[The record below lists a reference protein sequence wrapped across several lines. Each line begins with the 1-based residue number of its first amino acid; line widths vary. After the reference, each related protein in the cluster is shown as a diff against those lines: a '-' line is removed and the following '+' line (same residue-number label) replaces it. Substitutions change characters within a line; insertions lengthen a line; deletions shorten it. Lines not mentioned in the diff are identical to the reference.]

1 MVYVIILLLYLAAL
15 IFVGKLAS
23 RGVSSSDDWA
33 VAGRS
38 LGVWSSA
45 ASYFTTVLSAVSF
58 IGYMGYYY
66 QFGWGGWW
74 NWAGTLICTILFAGF
89 FAARLRRFG
98 GVTISDFLD
107 RRFGKAHGAIAAVLI
122 LFSTVLFTM
131 AQLVASASIIK
142 VITGIP
148 EYLSVIIV
156 GIVFLAFTV
165 TGGMKSV
172 AWTSVLTSVLILF
185 GAYTLMIAILG
196 KTSGFWELHR
206 LAYTEDPALLDPFA
220 GGSIGA
226 GLALSWC
233 VTWGIGNFGL
243 PQLITKFNSC
253 KDEKTARYS
262 QGISGILFVLFYL
275 PLMVIG
281 LGMRI
286 LRPGIVQT
294 DTVASIAMVEMVS
307 PLIGGIVLAAI
318 LGAAISTAASV
329 LLQAGTTATRDI
341 YQKFINPNAEGER
354 VLAISKGT
362 TLTVGIISIVLSL
375 FNSSTVLMIQSNMVG
390 VLGSMLAM
398 TIIIGF
404 TWKRSNAQGGMAGM
418 LAGIL
423 TAVIW
428 YVLKQPFGWMPILP
442 AIFTSTAA
450 NILVSLMTPAPPK
463 ETVDEFFGKK
473 DRIEEEPEKKF
484 ADAAGTGGK
493 TCGQM

>member
-185 GAYTLMIAILG
+185 GAYALMIAILG
-196 KTSGFWELHR
+196 KTGGFWELHR

-233 VTWGIGNFGL
+233 VTWGIGNFGHTFCSFL
-243 PQLITKFNSC
+243 SSAYGNWPGNENPPAGHCTDRYGGFNCNGRNGESSDRGNRAGRHPGC
-253 KDEKTARYS
+253 RHIHGS
-262 QGISGILFVLFYL
+262 
-275 PLMVIG
+275 
-281 LGMRI
+281 
-286 LRPGIVQT
+286 LRPFT
-294 DTVASIAMVEMVS
+294 
-307 PLIGGIVLAAI
+307 GGNHGNQGYL
-318 LGAAISTAASV
+318 SE
-329 LLQAGTTATRDI
+329 I
-341 YQKFINPNAEGER
+341 YQSECR
-354 VLAISKGT
+354 
-362 TLTVGIISIVLSL
+362 
-375 FNSSTVLMIQSNMVG
+375 
-390 VLGSMLAM
+390 
-398 TIIIGF
+398 
-404 TWKRSNAQGGMAGM
+404 GG
-418 LAGIL
+418 
-423 TAVIW
+423 
-428 YVLKQPFGWMPILP
+428 
-442 AIFTSTAA
+442 
-450 NILVSLMTPAPPK
+450 
-463 ETVDEFFGKK
+463 
-473 DRIEEEPEKKF
+473 
-484 ADAAGTGGK
+484 AGTGDIKRNDIDGWDNIDSIV
-493 TCGQM
+493 TV

>member
-1 MVYVIILLLYLAAL
+1 MIYIIVVLVYFLALLV
-15 IFVGKLAS
+15 VGKIAS
-23 RGVSSSDDWA
+23 RGVSSGDDWA

-58 IGYMGYYY
+58 IGFMGYYY

-107 RRFGKAHGAIAAVLI
+107 RRFGRLHGALAAVLI
-122 LFSTVLFTM
+122 LFSTILFTM

-142 VITGIP
+142 IVTGIP
-148 EYLSVIIV
+148 EWLSIIIV
-156 GIVFLAFTV
+156 GLVFLGFTV

-172 AWTSVLTSVLILF
+172 AWTSVLTSILIIF
-185 GAYTLMIAILG
+185 GAYALMIAVLG
-196 KTSGFWELHR
+196 KTGGFWELHR
-206 LAYTEDPALLDPFA
+206 KVYETDPTLLDPFA
-220 GGSIGA
+220 GGNIGI

-281 LGMRI
+281 LGMRV
-286 LRPGIVQT
+286 LLPGITNT
-294 DTVASIAMVEMVS
+294 DSVASVAMLKMVS

-329 LLQAGTTATRDI
+329 LLQSGTTATRDL
-341 YQKFINPNAEGER
+341 YQKFINPKADSKK
-354 VLAISKGT
+354 VLLISKLT
-362 TLTVGIISIVLSL
+362 TLAVGIIAIVLSL

-398 TIIIGF
+398 TIILGF
-404 TWKRSNAQGGMAGM
+404 TWRRSNAQGGMAGM
-418 LAGIL
+418 VVGIV
-423 TAVIW
+423 TAIIW
-428 YVLKQPFGWMPILP
+428 YILGQPFGWMPILP
-442 AIFTSTAA
+442 AIVTSTAA
-450 NILVSLMTPAPPK
+450 NVVVSLLTPAPPQDVV
-463 ETVDEFFGKK
+463 TEFFERRQTHADEGKAI
-473 DRIEEEPEKKF
+473 DYTPE
-484 ADAAGTGGK
+484 TNR
-493 TCGQM
+493 

>member
-1 MVYVIILLLYLAAL
+1 MIYIIVLLVYFLALLV
-15 IFVGKLAS
+15 VGKIAS
-23 RGVSSSDDWA
+23 RGVSDGDDWA

-58 IGYMGYYY
+58 IGFMGYYY

-107 RRFGKAHGAIAAVLI
+107 RRFGRIHGALAAVLI
-122 LFSTVLFTM
+122 LFSTILFTM

-142 VITGIP
+142 IVTGIP
-148 EYLSVIIV
+148 EWLSVIIV
-156 GIVFLAFTV
+156 GLVFLGFTV
-165 TGGMKSV
+165 SGGMKSV

-185 GAYTLMIAILG
+185 GAYALMAAVLG
-196 KTSGFWELHR
+196 ETGGFWALHR
-206 LAYTEDPALLDPFA
+206 KAFEMDPTLLDPFA
-220 GGSIGA
+220 GGSIGI

-281 LGMRI
+281 LGMRV
-286 LRPGIVQT
+286 LLPGITNT
-294 DTVASIAMVEMVS
+294 DTVASVAMMKMVS
-307 PLIGGIVLAAI
+307 PLVGGIVLAAI

-329 LLQAGTTATRDI
+329 LLQSGTTATRDL
-341 YQKFINPNAEGER
+341 YQKFINPKADSKK
-354 VLAISKGT
+354 VLLISKLT
-362 TLTVGIISIVLSL
+362 TLAVGLIAIVLSL

-398 TIIIGF
+398 TIILGF
-404 TWKRSNAQGGMAGM
+404 TWRRSNAQGGMAGM
-418 LAGIL
+418 VVGIV
-423 TAVIW
+423 TAIIW
-428 YVLKQPFGWMPILP
+428 YILGQPFGWMPILP
-442 AIFTSTAA
+442 AIVTSTAA
-450 NILVSLMTPAPPK
+450 NVVVSLLTPAPPLDVV
-463 ETVDEFFGKK
+463 TEFFERRHSHGA
-473 DRIEEEPEKKF
+473 E
-484 ADAAGTGGK
+484 GK
-493 TCGQM
+493 TIDCTPETNR

>member
-1 MVYVIILLLYLAAL
+1 MIYIIVLLLYLLAL
-15 IFVGKLAS
+15 IVVGKIAS
-23 RGVSSSDDWA
+23 RGVKNSDDWA

-38 LGVWSSA
+38 LGICSSA

-107 RRFGKAHGAIAAVLI
+107 RRFGRVHGALAAVLI
-122 LFSTVLFTM
+122 LFSTILFTM

-148 EYLSVIIV
+148 EYMSVIIV
-156 GIVFLAFTV
+156 GVVFLAFTV

-185 GAYTLMIAILG
+185 GAYALMFSILG
-196 KTSGFWELHR
+196 KTGGFWALHEQVY
-206 LAYTEDPALLDPFA
+206 AVDPSLLDPFA
-220 GGSIGA
+220 GGSIGV

-262 QGISGILFVLFYL
+262 QGVSGILFVLFYL
-275 PLMVIG
+275 PLMIIG

-286 LRPGIVQT
+286 LQPGILKT
-294 DTVASIAMVEMVS
+294 DTVASIAMVEMVG
-307 PLIGGIVLAAI
+307 PVIGGIVLAAI

-329 LLQAGTTATRDI
+329 LLQSGTTATRDL
-341 YQKFINPNAEGER
+341 YQKFINPEADSKK
-354 VLAISKGT
+354 VLMISKTT
-362 TLTVGIISIVLSL
+362 TLAVGIISIVLSL

-398 TIIIGF
+398 TIILGF
-404 TWKRSNAQGGMAGM
+404 TWKRSNSQGGLAGM
-418 LAGIL
+418 VVGIV
-423 TAVIW
+423 TAILW
-428 YVLKQPFGWMPILP
+428 YLLGQPFGWMPILP

-450 NILVSLMTPAPPK
+450 NVAVSLLTPAPSADVV
-463 ETVDEFFGKK
+463 EEFFGKRK
-473 DRIEEEPEKKF
+473 VEDTAGAEIRAEKM
-484 ADAAGTGGK
+484 GMEG
-493 TCGQM
+493 

>member
-1 MVYVIILLLYLAAL
+1 MIYIIVVLVYFLALLV
-15 IFVGKLAS
+15 VGKIAS
-23 RGVSSSDDWA
+23 RGVSSGDDWA

-58 IGYMGYYY
+58 IGFMGYYY

-107 RRFGKAHGAIAAVLI
+107 RRFGRLHGALAAVLI
-122 LFSTVLFTM
+122 LFSTILFTM

-142 VITGIP
+142 IVTGIP
-148 EYLSVIIV
+148 EWLSIIIV
-156 GIVFLAFTV
+156 GLVFLGFTV

-172 AWTSVLTSVLILF
+172 AWTSVLTSILIIF
-185 GAYTLMIAILG
+185 GAYALMIAVLG
-196 KTSGFWELHR
+196 KTGGFWELHR
-206 LAYTEDPALLDPFA
+206 KVYETDPTLLDPFA
-220 GGSIGA
+220 GGSIGI

-281 LGMRI
+281 LGMRV
-286 LRPGIVQT
+286 LLPGITNT
-294 DTVASIAMVEMVS
+294 DSVASVAMLKMVS

-329 LLQAGTTATRDI
+329 LLQSGTTATRDL
-341 YQKFINPNAEGER
+341 YQKFINPKADSKK
-354 VLAISKGT
+354 VLLISKLT
-362 TLTVGIISIVLSL
+362 TLAVGIIAIVLSL

-398 TIIIGF
+398 TIILGF
-404 TWKRSNAQGGMAGM
+404 TWRRSNAQGGMAGM
-418 LAGIL
+418 VVGIV
-423 TAVIW
+423 TAIIW
-428 YVLKQPFGWMPILP
+428 YILGQPFGWMPILP
-442 AIFTSTAA
+442 AIVTSTAA
-450 NILVSLMTPAPPK
+450 NVVVSLLTPAPPQDVV
-463 ETVDEFFGKK
+463 TEFFE
-473 DRIEEEPEKKF
+473 RRQTH
-484 ADAAGTGGK
+484 ADKGK
-493 TCGQM
+493 TIDYTPETNR

>member
-1 MVYVIILLLYLAAL
+1 MIYIIVLLVYFLALLVI
-15 IFVGKLAS
+15 GKIAS
-23 RGVSSSDDWA
+23 RGVSSGDDWA

-107 RRFGKAHGAIAAVLI
+107 RRFGRVHGALAAVLI
-122 LFSTVLFTM
+122 LFSTILFTM
-131 AQLVASASIIK
+131 AQLVASASIIYI
-142 VITGIP
+142 VTGIP
-148 EYLSVIIV
+148 EWLSVIIV
-156 GIVFLAFTV
+156 GLVFLGFTV

-172 AWTSVLTSVLILF
+172 AWTSVLTSVLIIF
-185 GAYTLMIAILG
+185 GAYALMIAVLG
-196 KTSGFWELHR
+196 KTGGFWELHR
-206 LAYTEDPALLDPFA
+206 KVFETDPTLLDPFA
-220 GGSIGA
+220 GGSIGI

-275 PLMVIG
+275 PLMVVG
-281 LGMRI
+281 LGMRV
-286 LRPGIVQT
+286 LLPGITNT
-294 DTVASIAMVEMVS
+294 DSVASVAMMKMVS

-329 LLQAGTTATRDI
+329 LLQSGTTATRDL
-341 YQKFINPNAEGER
+341 YQKFINPKADSKK
-354 VLAISKGT
+354 VLLISKLT
-362 TLTVGIISIVLSL
+362 TLAVGIIAIVLSL

-398 TIIIGF
+398 TIILGF
-404 TWKRSNAQGGMAGM
+404 TWRRSNAQGGMAGM
-418 LAGIL
+418 VVGIV
-423 TAVIW
+423 TAIIW
-428 YVLKQPFGWMPILP
+428 YILGQPFGWMPILP
-442 AIFTSTAA
+442 AIVTSTAA
-450 NILVSLMTPAPPK
+450 NVAVSLLTPAPPQDVV
-463 ETVDEFFGKK
+463 TEFFERRHTHADEGKTI
-473 DRIEEEPEKKF
+473 DYEPE
-484 ADAAGTGGK
+484 ANR
-493 TCGQM
+493 

>member
-1 MVYVIILLLYLAAL
+1 MIYIIVLLIYLAAL
-15 IFVGKLAS
+15 AVIGNIAS
-23 RGVSSSDDWA
+23 KTVSSSDDWA

-38 LGVWSSA
+38 LGVWPSA

-89 FAARLRRFG
+89 FASRLRRFG

-107 RRFGKAHGAIAAVLI
+107 RRFGRTHGAIAAVLI

-148 EYLSVIIV
+148 EYLSIIIV
-156 GIVFLAFTV
+156 GIVFLVFTV

-172 AWTSVLTSVLILF
+172 AWTSVLTSGLILF
-185 GAYTLMIAILG
+185 GAYALMFAILS
-196 KTSGFWELHR
+196 KTGGFWELHR
-206 LAYTEDPALLDPFA
+206 LANETDPALLDPFA
-220 GGSIGA
+220 GGDIGV
-226 GLALSWC
+226 GLAISWC

-275 PLMVIG
+275 PLMLIG

-286 LRPGIVQT
+286 LQPGIADT
-294 DTVASIAMVEMVS
+294 DTVASIAMLEMVN
-307 PLIGGIVLAAI
+307 PVIGGIVLAAI
-318 LGAAISTAASV
+318 IGAAISTAASV

-341 YQKFINPNAEGER
+341 YQKFINPQAENKK

-362 TLTVGIISIVLSL
+362 TLTVGIIAIGLSL

-398 TIIIGF
+398 TIILGF
-404 TWKRSNAQGGMAGM
+404 TWKRSNAQGGLAGM
-418 LAGIL
+418 AVGIL
-423 TAVIW
+423 TAIIW
-428 YVLKQPFGWMPILP
+428 YLLKQPFGWMPILP

-450 NILVSLMTPAPPK
+450 NVLVSLLTPPPPADVV
-463 ETVDEFFGKK
+463 EEFFVKLAK
-473 DRIEEEPEKKF
+473 PIDESPAKIIVENEVAE
-484 ADAAGTGGK
+484 A
-493 TCGQM
+493 